1 MLEKEGE
8 EGQWGWEWR
17 RRGGIGEGWGG
28 GRRDSKVGEG
38 KREGVEGVGEEREW
52 SVGEGERS
60 ETQMGYRRSWGGND
74 KTDSEDYGGM
84 CGEGGGEE
92 LRRGAEGGWG
102 SCGQLYNCT

>member
-38 KREGVEGVGEEREW
+38 KREGVEAVGEEREW
-52 SVGEGERS
+52 SVGEGGRS
-60 ETQMGYRRSWGGND
+60 ETQMGYRSWGGND